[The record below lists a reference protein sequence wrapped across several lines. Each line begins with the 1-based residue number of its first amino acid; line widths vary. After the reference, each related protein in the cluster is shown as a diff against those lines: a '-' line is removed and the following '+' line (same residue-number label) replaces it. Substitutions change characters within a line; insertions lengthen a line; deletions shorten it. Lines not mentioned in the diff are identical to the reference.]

1 MKKFNFIV
9 GLFTIASAIFGGIT
23 FFQDSNATNDSI
35 KFSPESKAIGYNL
48 PSNIALANYDSTQ
61 NEFDTNKKIVLI
73 PPFENVTGIRSE
85 ITIDAPTDSSQNTKI
100 KTRVVDRYTEAPRAI
115 LEDILLQFPKVIV
128 VERQQLDKMLL
139 ESEYG
144 RKSGLVDSKF
154 AIEIG
159 KQLGANSIVTGT
171 IINIRE
177 KNNSFKGYGITT
189 NTKTITSTIRV
200 RVIDISSGRIVY
212 SKLIENSIPYN
223 NSNFGGIR
231 NSDTAFEVMN
241 SSLNKLRKDN
251 QFTRFFDQKLRKF

>member
-9 GLFTIASAIFGGIT
+9 GLCTIIT
-23 FFQDSNATNDSI
+23 SIIGVVTYFQVSNATNVPI
-35 KFSPESKAIGYNL
+35 KLSPESKTIGYSL
-48 PSNIALANYDSTQ
+48 PSNDAIVNYESAKNIIDK
-61 NEFDTNKKIVLI
+61 NKKIVLI

-85 ITIDAPTDSSQNTKI
+85 ITIDAPTNPNQNTKI

-115 LEDILLQFPKVIV
+115 LEDILLQFPNVIV

-144 RKSGLVDSKF
+144 RKSGLVDSKH

-177 KNNSFKGYGITT
+177 KNQSFKGYGITT
-189 NTKTITSTIRV
+189 NTKIIVSTIRV
-200 RVIDISSGRIVY
+200 RVIDISSGRIVF
-212 SKLIENSIPYN
+212 SKLIESSIPYN
-223 NSNFGGIR
+223 SSNSGGIR

-241 SSLNKLRKDN
+241 SSLNKLRKDK
-251 QFTRFFDQKLRKF
+251 QFSIFFDR